1 MLRQAEL
8 AGRKMFA
15 VAGSPRRLHFFEPL
29 ELLIGGRIDRLKS
42 GTVFPSAARLALS
55 FRVKAC

>member
-15 VAGSPRRLHFFEPL
+15 VAGSLRRLHFFEPL

-42 GTVFPSAARLALS
+42 GTVFPFGRW
-55 FRVKAC
+55 RV